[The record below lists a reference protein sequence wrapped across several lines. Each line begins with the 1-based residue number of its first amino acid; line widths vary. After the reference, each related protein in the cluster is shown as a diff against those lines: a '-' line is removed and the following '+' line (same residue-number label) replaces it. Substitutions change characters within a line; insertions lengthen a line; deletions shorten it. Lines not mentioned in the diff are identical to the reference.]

1 MTGGAPSFLLAVG
14 LFVMVDFLL
23 PRLASAHTLG
33 MSTAAFE
40 VKPDGRIDAV
50 FAFAGAESW
59 GGTPL
64 AREDLRAFLLDGVDV
79 TADGKRC
86 DATFRGA
93 SVSEIDGLVLS
104 ASYACADALSVG
116 PADCN
121 RGAAPW
127 SGLSEIVVTLYYL
140 SALPP
145 GHREI
150 GRIVAGNATSE
161 AVLSGDR
168 RAIALRLPFDALRA
182 TRRSR
187 GWRLV
192 MAASTVVV
200 FLSGLFLWRAHPTRK
215 RVKRLNQG

>member
-1 MTGGAPSFLLAVG
+1 
-14 LFVMVDFLL
+14 MVNFFL
-23 PRLASAHTLG
+23 PRLGSAHTLG

-40 VKPDGRIDAV
+40 VKADGRVDAV
-50 FAFAGAESW
+50 FVFASAEPL

-79 TADGKRC
+79 TADGTRC

-93 SVSEIDGLVLS
+93 SVSEIDGLVLK
-104 ASYACADALSVG
+104 ASYACADGRSVG
-116 PADCN
+116 AADCN

-127 SGLSEIVVTLYYL
+127 GGLGEIIVTLYYL

-145 GHREI
+145 EHREI

-168 RAIALRLPFDALRA
+168 RAIALRLPDDALRA
-182 TRRSR
+182 ARRSR
-187 GWRLV
+187 GRRLV
-192 MAASTVVV
+192 MAASTVVAFV
-200 FLSGLFLWRAHPTRK
+200 SGLLLWRARTR
-215 RVKRLNQG
+215 RARG